1 MLLKDLASWEN
12 ITLKRHNEILF
23 TSTVYFQVNHDKFYI
38 ETQELDCNFN
48 LTRLIFEIS
57 SKKYYLWSFSTEA
70 LP

>member
-23 TSTVYFQVNHDKFYI
+23 TSTVYFQVNQDKFYI